1 MGHDNAIATTV
12 TDIYLGSRREKWEDF
27 SEVEHVMFFFL
38 FKLKN
43 ERKTLNFI
51 K

>member
-27 SEVEHVMFFFL
+27 SEVEHVMFFFS
-38 FKLKN
+38 FQIEKWEEN
-43 ERKTLNFI
+43 I
-51 K
+51 KFH